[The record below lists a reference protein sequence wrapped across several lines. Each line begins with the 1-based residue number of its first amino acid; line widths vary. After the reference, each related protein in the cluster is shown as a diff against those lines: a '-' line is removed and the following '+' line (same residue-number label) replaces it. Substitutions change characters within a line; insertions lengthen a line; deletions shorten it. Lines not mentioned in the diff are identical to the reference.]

1 MDKSWGENVSRKPYC
16 FWSNHWSFYL
26 CTVATSL
33 MREAYGDA
41 GLGSAHHPV
50 ILDYI
55 KFIHTTKKKPGFEA
69 ESTIGYFNAL
79 LKNSSSKTA
88 EYYSEIMILSNN
100 LVSLEDPSVG
110 TTSLKVI
117 VNYVN
122 TILKAKSIEKVRAV
136 LDSRIFL
143 KCINF
148 LQSDDVHLRETIL
161 ELIEEATKSFNRD
174 HLYLFEQYDV
184 NAKFD
189 NIMDVKPKSADEI
202 QKNFGLVSHLALTSE
217 DKMDKS
223 NYINCVR
230 NYFAINSK
238 ICEKYIRQICMAI
251 SLPSFFVSISTIL
264 KTNIEILRNKV
275 HCLEIVYNLT
285 NAPYGLLRNLS
296 HSSIDS
302 FSTLAKFFVT
312 VRSGKK
318 NKLNEYLLPYA
329 VKIFKNLIVDSR
341 RDLMKMMENAVGLR
355 TLLREQNLVIPRR
368 FNLGSLAEL
377 IQSVDVYFKNYS
389 KDMIKE
395 SNLLTI
401 SRYSGNKTRVKTE
414 HLTIFESMLKQCCIK
429 IICWLTYESKT
440 INENSVSIL
449 QDIIYRFIEN
459 IKFYF
464 ESMVPHY
471 QTNETITSCMLS
483 ISNFLESLVNLG
495 FDYVLMDTVLT
506 TRGRANIEWL
516 MLQIYHIYN
525 YHQALGVQEKPEE
538 DEKLLEFRINKI
550 EDLEERGKELINF
563 IQNSACLV
571 KYSNCRIAQSGHS
584 FMRIIME
591 LLEKNDPEYNSIFE
605 ATHLVYFISALFQKQ
620 YSLLQM
626 FIRTKTES
634 IHVIGRYVE
643 ESNLRIRTFEGL
655 LKCTNAIVKQEV
667 LESQMIHRI
676 INTLLAS
683 KTELDVGFYR
693 SNYKFLVF
701 RNFLPFRAEA
711 LAMISLI
718 FWNKAENDHIYNEL
732 INEIIKANSLRTE
745 LEYLRQ
751 KKNRLLK
758 LSALS
763 FFSRLVHSGDRH
775 INYLMREQGV
785 YDALSKEFEEDRELA
800 ILFRDTCRIIQNMD
814 SVF

>member
-1 MDKSWGENVSRKPYC
+1 M
-16 FWSNHWSFYL
+16 
-26 CTVATSL
+26 ATSL
-33 MREAYGDA
+33 MREAFGDA

-55 KFIHTTKKKPGFEA
+55 KFVQTSKKKPGFEA
-69 ESTIGYFNAL
+69 ENTISYFNSL
-79 LKNSSSKTA
+79 LSNSNLKSA
-88 EYYSEIMILSNN
+88 EYFSEIMILSNN
-100 LVSLEDPSVG
+100 IVSLEDPNVG

-117 VNYVN
+117 VNYVL

-136 LDSRIFL
+136 LDSRVFL

-148 LQSDDVHLRETIL
+148 LQSEDVHLRETIL

-174 HLYLFEQYDV
+174 HLYLFEKYDV
-184 NAKFD
+184 NGKFD
-189 NIMDVKPKSADEI
+189 DIADTKLKTADEI

-238 ICEKYIRQICMAI
+238 ICEKYIRQISLGV
-251 SLPSFFVSISTIL
+251 SLPSFFVSMATML
-264 KTNIEILRNKV
+264 KTNTEILRNKV
-275 HCLEIVYNLT
+275 HCLEVIFNIT
-285 NAPYGLLRNLS
+285 NAPYSLISHLG

-302 FSTLAKFFVT
+302 FSTLGKFFV
-312 VRSGKK
+312 VMRSGKK

-329 VKIFKNLIVDSR
+329 VKIFRNLIIDGR
-341 RDLMKMMENAVGLR
+341 RDVLKLMENAVGLR

-368 FNLGSLAEL
+368 LNLGGLTEM
-377 IQSVDVYFKNYS
+377 IQQVDVYFKNYS

-395 SNLLTI
+395 SNMLTVG
-401 SRYSGNKTRVKTE
+401 RYTGSQSKVRTE
-414 HLTIFESMLKQCCIK
+414 KLIQFESLLKQCCVK
-429 IICWLTYESKT
+429 IICWLTYESSRT
-440 INENSVSIL
+440 NDYSISIL
-449 QDIIYRFIEN
+449 QDIIFRFIEN

-464 ESMVPHY
+464 ESLVPYY

-483 ISNFLESLVNLG
+483 ITNFLETLVNLG
-495 FDYVLMDTVLT
+495 FDYLIMDTVLT
-506 TRGRANIEWL
+506 TRGVANIEWI
-516 MLQIYHIYN
+516 MLQVYNIYN
-525 YHQALGVQEKPEE
+525 YHQALGLHEKPEE
-538 DEKLLEFRINKI
+538 GEKLLEYRINKI
-550 EDLEERGKELINF
+550 DDLEERSKELIKF
-563 IQNSACLV
+563 IQNSGCLV
-571 KYSNCRIAQSGHS
+571 KYTNCRIAQSGHS
-584 FMRIIME
+584 LLKILMA
-591 LLEKNDPEYNSIFE
+591 LLEKNDESYNSLFE
-605 ATHLVYFISALFQKQ
+605 ATHLVYFISSLMQKQ

-643 ESNLRIRTFEGL
+643 ESNLRIRIFESL
-655 LKCTNAIVKQEV
+655 LKCSSEVIKQEL
-667 LESQMIHRI
+667 LESQMVHRI

-683 KTELDVGFYR
+683 KTELDVSFYR

-711 LAMISLI
+711 LALISLI
-718 FWNKAENDHIYNEL
+718 FWNKTGNERIYNEL
-732 INEIIKANSLRTE
+732 INEIIKANSLRSE
-745 LEYLRQ
+745 VENMRQ

-758 LSALS
+758 MSAVA
-763 FFSRLVHSGDRH
+763 FFSRLIHSGDRH

-785 YDALSKEFEEDRELA
+785 IDALMREFEEDKDM
-800 ILFRDTCRIIQNMD
+800 IPLFRDTYLIAQNME

>member
-1 MDKSWGENVSRKPYC
+1 
-16 FWSNHWSFYL
+16 
-26 CTVATSL
+26 
-33 MREAYGDA
+33 MRDAFGDA
-41 GLGSAHHPV
+41 GLGSAQHPV

-55 KFIHTTKKKPGFEA
+55 KFIQTTKKKPGFEA
-69 ESTIGYFNAL
+69 ESTISYFNSL
-79 LKNSSSKTA
+79 LKNSTTKTA
-88 EYYSEIMILSNN
+88 EYFSEILILSNN
-100 LVSLEDPSVG
+100 MISLEDPSVG
-110 TTSLKVI
+110 STSLKVI
-117 VNYVN
+117 VNYVM

-189 NIMDVKPKSADEI
+189 NVMDVKLKSAEEI

-238 ICEKYIRQICMAI
+238 MCEKYIRQISLAI
-251 SLPSFFVSISTIL
+251 GVPSFFVSVATIL
-264 KTNIEILRNKV
+264 KSNIEILRNKV
-275 HCLEIVYNLT
+275 HCLEIIYNIT
-285 NAPYGLLRNLS
+285 NAPFSLLSNLS

-312 VRSGKK
+312 LRSGKK
-318 NKLNEYLLPYA
+318 NKVNDYLVPYA
-329 VKIFKNLIVDSR
+329 VKIFKNLIVDAR
-341 RDLMKMMENAVGLR
+341 RDILKLMENAVGLR

-368 FNLGSLAEL
+368 FNLGHLTEM
-377 IQSVDVYFKNYS
+377 IQNVDVFFKNYS
-389 KDMIKE
+389 KDMINE
-395 SNLLTI
+395 ANVLTI
-401 SRYSGNKTRVKTE
+401 SRYSGSKTKVKTE
-414 HLTIFESMLKQCCIK
+414 RLNQFSGLLKESCIK
-429 IICWLTYESKT
+429 IICWLTYESNRT
-440 INENSVSIL
+440 NEYSVSML
-449 QDIIYRFIEN
+449 QDLIFRFIEN

-464 ESMVPHY
+464 ESLVPYY
-471 QTNETITSCMLS
+471 QTNEIITASMIT
-483 ISNFLESLVNLG
+483 ISNFLETLMNLG
-495 FDYVLMDTVLT
+495 FDYIIMDTVLV
-506 TRGRANIEWL
+506 TRGVANIEWL
-516 MLQIYHIYN
+516 MLQIYNIYN
-525 YHQALGVQEKPEE
+525 YHQALGLQEKPEE

-550 EDLEERGKELINF
+550 EDLEARGKELIAF
-563 IQNSACLV
+563 IQNSGCLV

-584 FMRIIME
+584 FLRILMCLI
-591 LLEKNDPEYNSIFE
+591 EKNEPSYNSILE
-605 ATHLVYFISALFQKQ
+605 STHLVYFISALFQKQ

-643 ESNLRIRTFEGL
+643 ESNLRIRIFEGL
-655 LKCTNAIVKQEV
+655 LKCSNPAIKQEL
-667 LESQMIHRI
+667 LESQMIQRV

-683 KTELDVGFYR
+683 KTELDVSFYR
-693 SNYKFLVF
+693 SNYKFMVF

-718 FWNKAENDHIYNEL
+718 FWNKSENEHIYNEL
-732 INEIIKANSLRTE
+732 INEIIKSNSLRNE
-745 LEYLRQ
+745 LEHLRQ

-763 FFSRLVHSGDRH
+763 FFSRLIHSGDKH
-775 INYLMREQGV
+775 VNYLLREQGV
-785 YDALSKEFEEDRELA
+785 FDGLSREFEEDREL
-800 ILFRDTCRIIQNMD
+800 IVLFRDTHRIIQNME